1 MKDRY
6 VQKFFSMVNLQLLIE
21 NNYLEGVFGFLSFVF
36 LITSIMDK
44 DYDNIINLERVLA
57 AQGKIDVKLPPQ
69 VYDSFASISN
79 FGIERLGT
87 HPLKNLNG
95 FIREGSHS
103 YDSIMNACSFGS
115 CTYTKT
121 NSN

>member
-79 FGIERLGT
+79 FVIERLGT
-87 HPLKNLNG
+87 
-95 FIREGSHS
+95 
-103 YDSIMNACSFGS
+103 DSFKKVHIHMIQS
-115 CTYTKT
+115 
-121 NSN
+121 